1 MLRDKEMDG
10 VFIEEDSV
18 PSFRQLLEAC
28 KHPKPVPVQR
38 APTISSTIV
47 GEVID
52 THHPDLSGF
61 VCVRWIT
68 QTGESSE
75 RWLRRVRGPMP
86 RKGDRVLLEQPLNWQ
101 EKLITAV
108 LEDPSCG
115 KPVADNTEAAQKI
128 ELQPNQCLSIMD
140 AHRNPVVEIYSSSQ
154 GPVVRLMNENVNL
167 EIPGKLRFQADT
179 IELEAGRGGVDIRTD
194 ADTVIRSRFIRL
206 N

>member
-28 KHPKPVPVQR
+28 KLSEPTPIQQ
-38 APTISSTIV
+38 APTVSSSIV

-52 THHPDLSGF
+52 THHPDLGGF
-61 VCVRWIT
+61 VCVRWMT

-86 RKGDRVLLEQPLNWQ
+86 RKGDRVLLEQPLNWP

-115 KPVADNTEAAQKI
+115 KPVVDNIETAQKL
-128 ELQPNQCLSIMD
+128 ELQPNQCVSIMD

-194 ADTVIRSRFIRL
+194 ADTVVRSRFIRL